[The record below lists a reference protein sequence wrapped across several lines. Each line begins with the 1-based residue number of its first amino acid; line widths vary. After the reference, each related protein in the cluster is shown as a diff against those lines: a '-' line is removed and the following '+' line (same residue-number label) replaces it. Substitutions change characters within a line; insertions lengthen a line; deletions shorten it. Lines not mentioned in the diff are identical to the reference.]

1 MINPYAKAAWPLPSS
16 RMPPS
21 GAKETPP
28 PLLSG
33 YFFQLSGYLIV
44 YEFASYV
51 AKLPEGGGGSAAAP
65 AAPGGCFFTI
75 GNASTSRLM
84 ASNSAESRL
93 AFGGTPP
100 SLSISSSTRPTR
112 CSGFGWSDK
121 NSGGFFPFVSASSF
135 SKN

>member
-51 AKLPEGGGGSAAAP
+51 AKLLEGGAGAAGTP
-65 AAPGGCFFTI
+65 AAPGTGFFTT
-75 GNASTSRLM
+75 GSANTSRLM
-84 ASNSAESRL
+84 ASNSAESRF
-93 AFGGTPP
+93 AFAGTPP
-100 SLSISSSTRPTR
+100 RLSI
-112 CSGFGWSDK
+112 
-121 NSGGFFPFVSASSF
+121 
-135 SKN
+135 